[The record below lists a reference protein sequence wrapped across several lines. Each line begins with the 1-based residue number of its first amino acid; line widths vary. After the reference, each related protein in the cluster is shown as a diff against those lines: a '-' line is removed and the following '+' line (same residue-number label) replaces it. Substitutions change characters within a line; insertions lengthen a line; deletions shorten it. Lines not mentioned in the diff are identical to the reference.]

1 VDILELYKRASAART
16 DLEGLL
22 SIARLQNYG
31 RVDSH
36 TAEMAMVILQRPDSD
51 ETVTM
56 LMKSLDAF
64 VDGVSE
70 LKAEIAARRL
80 AATK

>member
-1 VDILELYKRASAART
+1 VDVLQLFKLASAART
-16 DLEGLL
+16 DLEGIL
-22 SIARLQNYG
+22 SISRLQNYG

-36 TAEMAMVILQRPDSD
+36 TSEMALVILMRPDSD

-64 VDGVSE
+64 VDGVAA

-80 AATK
+80 AAK